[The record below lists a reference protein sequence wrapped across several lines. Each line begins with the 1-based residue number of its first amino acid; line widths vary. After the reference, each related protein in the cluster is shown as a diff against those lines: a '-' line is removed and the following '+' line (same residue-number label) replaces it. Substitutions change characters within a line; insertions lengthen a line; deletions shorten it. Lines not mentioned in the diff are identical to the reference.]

1 MFSVISLTLFVFVVL
16 WFSSPL
22 LGLARV
28 AGYMFAF
35 IFSFPPTF
43 FSFFSFFFLFFL
55 FFLFAVISVDVSG
68 FDNGRDAARGLEWL
82 F

>member
-1 MFSVISLTLFVFVVL
+1 MFSVISLTLFIFVVL

-35 IFSFPPTF
+35 IFLF
-43 FSFFSFFFLFFL
+43 FSNILFPFQL
-55 FFLFAVISVDVSG
+55 VTSVDASG
-68 FDNGRDAARGLEWL
+68 FDNSRDTAGGLEWL